1 MENPEFKHLDDQVTR
16 IGREYA
22 QVLRWLLHCVMILSV
37 HFVLF

>member
-1 MENPEFKHLDDQVTR
+1 MENPAFKHLDDQVTR

-22 QVLRWLLHCVMILSV
+22 QCLRWLLHLLMILTI